1 MPFFKYTL
9 KSFIH
14 LRGENF
20 KFLDTVKYMGRSKL
34 QRPVLLF
41 YVNNRK

>member
-1 MPFFKYTL
+1 MPLFKHSL
-9 KSFIH
+9 KSFLH

-20 KFLDTVKYMGRSKL
+20 KLFDTIKYMGCCKR